1 MTITEYVDL
10 VTTTK
15 EDVFCK
21 DELVIEDDFDTNLL
35 LELCSSDLLDDRHRL
50 AWDMIVSAV
59 AEKFKDSEIVDFFQK
74 TFWNFL

>member
-10 VTTTK
+10 VTTTR

-35 LELCSSDLLDDRHRL
+35 
-50 AWDMIVSAV
+50 
-59 AEKFKDSEIVDFFQK
+59 
-74 TFWNFL
+74 